1 MHVNPIKKT
10 SKIHEAKIVDVKGKK
25 EKSTI
30 MIEYF
35 NSSLFF
41 QKDLKIW
48 NLKSFKV
55 FGRNTDLNS
64 HRLQKSSAILYIFHM
79 IMVLL
84 KEFAPL

>member
-41 QKDLKIW
+41 QKDLKI
-48 NLKSFKV
+48 
-55 FGRNTDLNS
+55 
-64 HRLQKSSAILYIFHM
+64 
-79 IMVLL
+79 
-84 KEFAPL
+84 